1 MVNVKITDPSAMS
14 PKLGVYVAF
23 CKPASS
29 KEPVPLVVQVDVLA
43 EPPIEPA
50 RVITSL
56 EHI

>member
-1 MVNVKITDPSAMS
+1 MS

-23 CKPASS
+23 CKLASS